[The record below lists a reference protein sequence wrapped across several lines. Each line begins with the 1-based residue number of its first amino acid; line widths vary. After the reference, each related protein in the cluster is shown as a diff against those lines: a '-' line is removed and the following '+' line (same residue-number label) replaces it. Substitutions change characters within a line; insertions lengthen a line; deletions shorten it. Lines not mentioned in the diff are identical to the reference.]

1 MEPRRAALTKAEG
14 ERYNPP
20 ILKARLKK
28 IGGADPMKNFLDIA
42 MIITS
47 VALVASI
54 VLQSKG
60 AGLGGLTGGGDT
72 GGVFSVRRGL
82 EKMLFRITIILS
94 VLFFSLAIY
103 TVYIS
108 G

>member
-1 MEPRRAALTKAEG
+1 MDTRNL
-14 ERYNPP
+14 
-20 ILKARLKK
+20 
-28 IGGADPMKNFLDIA
+28 LDIA

-54 VLQSKG
+54 LLQSKE
-60 AGLGGLTGGGDT
+60 AGLGGIGGAEVT
-72 GGVFSVRRGL
+72 NTFSTRRGL
-82 EKMLFRITIILS
+82 EKTLFRVTVILS
-94 VLFFSLAIY
+94 FLFFALAIY